1 MSSTL
6 SSGRTG
12 TSIAVGRE
20 HTHVATSGGSP
31 HVFEAES
38 GFFVI
43 EGASDGARR
52 RVVEFLA
59 PGELISD
66 RILDGFGAVR
76 FRAVEAGILRR
87 HMRTDWLQNASR
99 GALAESLEAAAARVV
114 IANAI
119 LAVSDIDAR
128 VASFLGAIALRLSGG
143 SRSAPAE
150 VPLSRDDVASHIQIN
165 PDTLSRCYSRL
176 RAKDLITRSH
186 HNRLVVRDSTAIL
199 ALSPI
204 AAVIGRTYEKAPSQP
219 GAANMP
225 RGTLSAAP
233 RDGC

>member
-1 MSSTL
+1 M
-6 SSGRTG
+6 
-12 TSIAVGRE
+12 
-20 HTHVATSGGSP
+20 
-31 HVFEAES
+31 FEAES

-43 EGASDGARR
+43 EGAVDAARR

-76 FRAVEAGILRR
+76 FRAVEAGVLRR
-87 HMRTDWLQNASR
+87 HMRNDWLQSSTR

-119 LAVSDIDAR
+119 MAVPDIDAR
-128 VASFLGAIALRLSGG
+128 VASFLGAIALRLSDGRP
-143 SRSAPAE
+143 STPTE
-150 VPLSRDDVASHIQIN
+150 IPLSRDDVASHIQIN

-176 RAKDLITRSH
+176 RAKDLITRTH
-186 HNRLVVRDSTAIL
+186 HNRLVVKEAAVVL

-204 AAVIGRTYEKAPSQP
+204 AAVIARTYKQKLWATS
-219 GAANMP
+219 AANMP
-225 RGTLSAAP
+225 RGTLSAEP
-233 RDGC
+233 RDGS